1 MSVGGASRNAGE
13 YANARSVMCASTP
26 RMRTVWR
33 RRIVRAGFDVDL
45 ALRTDRST
53 LYRTYLEHV
62 PLAEAHRTGQIEL
75 QGSRAFIRSFI
86 DAFHPSPVAS
96 LVAAETPE

>member
-1 MSVGGASRNAGE
+1 M
-13 YANARSVMCASTP
+13 
-26 RMRTVWR
+26 VWH
-33 RRIVRAGFDVDL
+33 VDVDL

-53 LYRTYLEHV
+53 LYRTYLRHV
-62 PLAEAHRTGQIEL
+62 PLAEAHRAGQIEL
-75 QGSRAFIRSFI
+75 QGSRASIRSFI